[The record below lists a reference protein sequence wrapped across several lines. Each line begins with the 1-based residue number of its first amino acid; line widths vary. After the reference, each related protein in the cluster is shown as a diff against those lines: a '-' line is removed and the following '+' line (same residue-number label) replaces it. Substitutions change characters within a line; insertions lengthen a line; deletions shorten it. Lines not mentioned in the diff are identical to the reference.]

1 MNMTQVLSFAAAGA
15 VAMTQVDTMGQ
26 FGNEVLDIARVAATR
41 YELAVMRTAVTTEI
55 AIGRVADVRRDF
67 RGFLRSNFESGEDDP
82 SLDPW
87 GQPYVFRQHPEHWE
101 LRSHGPDG
109 RGGTED
115 DMQVIITR

>member
-1 MNMTQVLSFAAAGA
+1 MTMTQVLSIAAAGA
-15 VAMTQVDTMGQ
+15 VVSTQVDTMGQ

-55 AIGRVADVRRDF
+55 ALGRTAAVQSDF

-87 GQPYVFRQHPEHWE
+87 GHPYVFRQHPEHWE
-101 LRSHGPDG
+101 LRSYGPDG

-115 DMQVIITR
+115 DMRVVISR